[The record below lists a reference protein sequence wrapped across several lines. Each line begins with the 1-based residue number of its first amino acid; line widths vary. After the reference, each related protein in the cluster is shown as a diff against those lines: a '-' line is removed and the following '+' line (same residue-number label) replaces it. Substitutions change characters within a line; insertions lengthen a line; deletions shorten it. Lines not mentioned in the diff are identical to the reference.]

1 MSRNDASAAF
11 KAELPPWRPH
21 RPVKAPMVAATAA
34 MLLQEAAAI
43 GHLHAVAMP
52 HVDSIG
58 TSEASASSLVS
69 LESTLRQQGEQW
81 PSNDKNALVVGHRG
95 PRKKLLVHK
104 IF

>member
-1 MSRNDASAAF
+1 
-11 KAELPPWRPH
+11 
-21 RPVKAPMVAATAA
+21 MVAATAA

-43 GHLHAVAMP
+43 GNLHAVAMS

-81 PSNDKNALVVGHRG
+81 PSNNKNALVVGHRRG
-95 PRKKLLVHK
+95 RALTRKQTPPIKTQN
-104 IF
+104 